1 MALSRIS
8 ITLPRDVLVAADRRA
23 RALDRSRSWLIVEA
37 LRAYLATPA
46 RSASAGIR
54 EPDAP
59 VYAAREVADARR
71 QHLAADLKRP
81 PAERLRRA
89 EELARLARQVRPR
102 RGRRQQVIGFDS
114 YEDFYE
120 WKKARLA
127 GGDPAR
133 QRRAGVRGAQS
144 VRGEVPRDRRRGVHP
159 ARLRAHDGGRGH
171 PDRAHAD

>member
-8 ITLPRDVLVAADRRA
+8 ITLPRDVLAAADRRA

-46 RSASAGIR
+46 HSPRAGVR

-59 VYAAREVADARR
+59 VHAGREVADARR
-71 QHLAADLKRP
+71 QHLAADLKRS

-89 EELARLARQVRPR
+89 EELARLARRVRPR
-102 RGRRQQVIGFDS
+102 RDRRQQVIGFDS

-127 GGDPAR
+127 GG
-133 QRRAGVRGAQS
+133 
-144 VRGEVPRDRRRGVHP
+144 
-159 ARLRAHDGGRGH
+159 
-171 PDRAHAD
+171 

>member
-46 RSASAGIR
+46 RSASAGVR

-71 QHLAADLKRP
+71 QHLAADLKRS

-89 EELARLARQVRPR
+89 EELARLARQVWPR

-127 GGDPAR
+127 GGGP
-133 QRRAGVRGAQS
+133 RASSPRRGA
-144 VRGEVPRDRRRGVHP
+144 RRSIGQ
-159 ARLRAHDGGRGH
+159 GRST
-171 PDRAHAD
+171 A

>member
-8 ITLPRDVLVAADRRA
+8 ITLPRDVLAAADRRA

-37 LRAYLATPA
+37 IRTYLATPA
-46 RSASAGIR
+46 RAPSAGVR
-54 EPDAP
+54 EPDPPA
-59 VYAAREVADARR
+59 YAVREVADARR
-71 QHLAADLKRP
+71 QHLAADLKRS

-120 WKKARLA
+120 WKRARLA
-127 GGDPAR
+127 GA
-133 QRRAGVRGAQS
+133 
-144 VRGEVPRDRRRGVHP
+144 
-159 ARLRAHDGGRGH
+159 
-171 PDRAHAD
+171 